1 MLSRSYWAF
10 RFIYRR
16 ASSVANSLLN
26 KVNTK
31 NSTMKAYCR
40 TKNDDRVEIQFQY
53 VNSTIGLNRW
63 FNFNR
68 SLDDNVQQIT
78 ERIVANIDKACLKYK
93 KKKLKKSPTDA
104 MDEFKLEVQLMKGC
118 EILGPEV
125 SCRNLLIMPNVVI
138 AVNGQLFHLDIDPPT
153 VKTLK
158 LPTSIMAGYP
168 VHPSKFEVEH
178 CESTQCEFIWYKS
191 HASVKVAPSEDSSE
205 SWDQVGAGF
214 SYTTS
219 NSDIG
224 SWLKVKCIPKNSS
237 KEGLPECAISSQV
250 IEAGPGE
257 CPFEIRHNFTKEFMG
272 NEG

>member
-1 MLSRSYWAF
+1 
-10 RFIYRR
+10 
-16 ASSVANSLLN
+16 
-26 KVNTK
+26 
-31 NSTMKAYCR
+31 
-40 TKNDDRVEIQFQY
+40 
-53 VNSTIGLNRW
+53 
-63 FNFNR
+63 
-68 SLDDNVQQIT
+68 VQQIT

-93 KKKLKKSPTDA
+93 KKKLKKSPTDL
-104 MDEFKLEVQLMKGC
+104 MDEFKLEVQLMKDC
-118 EILGPEV
+118 EILGPEL

-158 LPTSIMAGYP
+158 LPTLIMAGYP
-168 VHPSKFEVEH
+168 VYPSKFEVEY

-250 IEAGPGE
+250 IEAGPCE
-257 CPFEIRHNFTKEFMG
+257 CPFEIRHSFTKEFMG